1 MTETDFPATSI
12 YLTPATRRRQF
23 AVSGGC
29 VAVLTVLAA
38 LSYFSGDPHNTTYFL
53 FAAVDLCFIYL
64 LARQLR
70 HYLRGAPEI
79 RIDETGLRL
88 FYPSRLF
95 WPWSR
100 IKGARATDAQVI
112 VALHRSGY
120 IDQGVRDR
128 TEVPL
133 KTLRLDLPAQDIVR
147 LLEAGVRR
155 FGEG

>member
-12 YLTPATRRRQF
+12 YLTPAARRRQF
-23 AVSGGC
+23 AVFGGC
-29 VAVLTVLAA
+29 VAVLTALAA
-38 LSYFSGDPHNTTYFL
+38 LSYFSGDRYNTVYFL
-53 FAAVDLCFIYL
+53 FVAADLYFVYR
-64 LARQLR
+64 LAREFR

-88 FYPSRLF
+88 FYPSHLF

-100 IKGARATDAQVI
+100 IKDARATDAQVI
-112 VALHRSGY
+112 AALHRSGH

-133 KTLRLDLPAQDIVR
+133 KTPPLDLPTKEIVR

-155 FGEG
+155 FGET